1 LSLSVD
7 GGTGVILRERVLAIV
22 TILARYFLEDRDFL
36 SETELVEELLSVGFE
51 ADEIDAAFS
60 WMQGLSTAAKDADET
75 FKPTTT
81 QRIFTAEENRL
92 LTQEA
97 RGFLIRMRSL
107 GLLDDLTQEEVI
119 DRAFQL
125 GEDSVSIKE
134 LKVITALSLFARTN
148 EDWRREVDCLLAEDW
163 SRLFN

>member
-1 LSLSVD
+1 M
-7 GGTGVILRERVLAIV
+7 RERVLAIV

-60 WMQGLSTAAKDADET
+60 WMNGLSTTASDQESA
-75 FKPTTT
+75 FRQTTT
-81 QRIFTAEENRL
+81 QRIFSADEERL
-92 LTQEA
+92 LTSEA
-97 RGFLIRMRSL
+97 RGFLIRTRSL
-107 GLLDDLTQEEVI
+107 GLLDDLLQEEVI

-125 GEDSVSIKE
+125 GEETVSIKE
-134 LKVITALSLFARTN
+134 IKVITALTLFARTN

-163 SRLFN
+163 SRLFH